1 MSKILRDNISQTPPA
16 KAKDMLK
23 LAIENTLNDEERQ
36 QLEILQDV
44 VKWAYVYFGWTAYDY
59 QIPILKNIIND
70 SQAVFRLG
78 RRLGKTELMCIL
90 ILWYAF
96 TQYNKKAVTNETE
109 DVYDILIVAPFEK
122 QIDLI
127 FKRLKEL
134 ILASPAY
141 QNVLVRDVK
150 HNLKLVNGTNILGI
164 TAGSKTGSGANNT
177 RGQRADLIIF
187 DEVDKLYCHTINS
200 VKIGK
205 AQVILEAIYCEA
217 AEGILLCA

>member
-1 MSKILRDNISQTPPA
+1 MSKVIQNAIHKEFSAEQSIKREIQEALSNNLSQ
-16 KAKDMLK
+16 
-23 LAIENTLNDEERQ
+23 E
-36 QLEILQDV
+36 QLEQLQIIQDV
-44 VKWAYVYFGWTAYDY
+44 VKWAYVYFGWTAFDY
-59 QIPILKNIIND
+59 QMPILKNIIND

-78 RRLGKTELMCIL
+78 RRLGKTEMMCIL

-96 TQYNKKAVTNETE
+96 TQYNKKPVTNETE

-134 ILASPAY
+134 IEASPAY

-150 HNLKLVNGTNILGI
+150 HNLKLANGTNILGI
-164 TAGSKTGSGANNT
+164 TAGSKTGNGANNT

-187 DEVDKLYCHTINS
+187 DEVDIKLFTINS
-200 VKIGK
+200 VKRGTTY
-205 AQVILEAIYCEA
+205 ANVA
-217 AEGILLCA
+217 